1 MSDTESPMNVT
12 CGSDDTPDSDG
23 VYVTESYLNV
33 LLSLAYPNNGTHCPS
48 CTCARDKG
56 TE

>member
-1 MSDTESPMNVT
+1 MSDAQSPMTVV

-23 VYVTESYLNV
+23 VFVSESYLNV
-33 LLSLAYPNNGTHCPS
+33 LLSLAYPNNGTHCGT
-48 CTCARDKG
+48 CTCH

>member
-1 MSDTESPMNVT
+1 MSDAQSPMTVV

-23 VYVTESYLNV
+23 VFVSESYLNV
-33 LLSLAYPNNGTHCPS
+33 LLSLAYPNDGKHCPS
-48 CTCARDKG
+48 CNCR